1 MDKVIRK
8 TYQATETKAVDD
20 SRSLLVKI
28 STSSPDR
35 SRDIVIPSG
44 AVFDNY
50 LRNPVVAL
58 AHKYDGLSIAKTEE
72 LQITN
77 EGIVAKVTFPEKG
90 VYPVADTVYELYKGG
105 FMNAWSIGFIPL
117 EIEDIEGG
125 GHEFKKWELLEYS
138 AVLVP
143 DNPEAL
149 TLLRSKG
156 IDTKEV
162 EDLLS
167 EKGVIPFK
175 DTPTASPD
183 TAWDGSAE
191 VKDATVEDLKVMCA
205 WYDNANPD
213 IKTSYKLPHHKAG
226 GDHPVVLRGVYA
238 AMGALLGAR
247 GGVNIPDSDRKG
259 VYNHLAKHY
268 QQYNQEPPAFKEY
281 TEEELK
287 GLFGE
292 KASED
297 HKIVSNIEV
306 DAKENKV
313 KIIFTNGDTS
323 VYDGDKNFI
332 EHTDELLKAYRE
344 TKEGR
349 VLSEKNRKLIAA
361 TMGQLKSV
369 LVALD
374 QLLKATEPSQD
385 EAGKTVHR
393 HVAALRQADK
403 IIGIVLRDIRADG
416 ELGIVPDDSR
426 MPVAVG
432 AKGVEK

>member
-156 IDTKEV
+156 IDIEPLKKALDSLEEKKEV
-162 EDLLS
+162 KNEEAKEKED
-167 EKGVIPFK
+167 EKQ
-175 DTPTASPD
+175 T
-183 TAWDGSAE
+183 
-191 VKDATVEDLKVMCA
+191 EDQ
-205 WYDNANPD
+205 
-213 IKTSYKLPHHKAG
+213 KT
-226 GDHPVVLRGVYA
+226 
-238 AMGALLGAR
+238 
-247 GGVNIPDSDRKG
+247 
-259 VYNHLAKHY
+259 
-268 QQYNQEPPAFKEY
+268 
-281 TEEELK
+281 
-287 GLFGE
+287 
-292 KASED
+292 
-297 HKIVSNIEV
+297 VSNIEI

-313 KIIFTNGDTS
+313 KLLFVNGETAE
-323 VYDGDKNFI
+323 YGGDENFI
-332 EHTDELLKAYRE
+332 AHTDELLKAYRE

-349 VLSEKNRKLIAA
+349 VLSEKNRKLIAT

-369 LVALD
+369 LVSLD

-416 ELGIVPDDSR
+416 ELGKVPDDSR
-426 MPVAVG
+426 MPVALG

>member
-58 AHKYDGLSIAKTEE
+58 AHKYDGLSIAKTDE

-90 VYPVADTVYELYKGG
+90 VYPIADTVYELYKGG

-156 IDTKEV
+156 IDV
-162 EDLLS
+162 EPLKKALDSLE
-167 EKGVIPFK
+167 EKK
-175 DTPTASPD
+175 
-183 TAWDGSAE
+183 E
-191 VKDATVEDLKVMCA
+191 VKDEEAKEKEDEKQTE
-205 WYDNANPD
+205 DQ
-213 IKTSYKLPHHKAG
+213 KT
-226 GDHPVVLRGVYA
+226 
-238 AMGALLGAR
+238 
-247 GGVNIPDSDRKG
+247 
-259 VYNHLAKHY
+259 
-268 QQYNQEPPAFKEY
+268 
-281 TEEELK
+281 
-287 GLFGE
+287 
-292 KASED
+292 
-297 HKIVSNIEV
+297 VSNIEI
-306 DAKENKV
+306 DTKENKV
-313 KIIFTNGDTS
+313 KLLFANGEAAE
-323 VYDGDKNFI
+323 YDGDENFI
-332 EHTDELLKAYRE
+332 AHTDELLKAYRE

-349 VLSEKNRKLIAA
+349 VLSEKNRKLIAS
-361 TMGQLKSV
+361 TIGQLKSV

-374 QLLKATEPSQD
+374 ELLKATVSSQD
-385 EAGKTVHR
+385 ETGKTVHR
-393 HVAALRQADK
+393 HIAALRQADK

>member
-1 MDKVIRK
+1 MDKLVRK
-8 TYQATETKAVDD
+8 TYQAVETKAVDG

-35 SRDIVIPSG
+35 SKDVVLPQG
-44 AVFDNY
+44 AVLDNY

-58 AHKYDGLSIAKTEE
+58 AHKYDGLSIAKTED
-72 LQITN
+72 LQVTD

-105 FMNAWSIGFIPL
+105 FMNAWSIGFLPL
-117 EIEDIEGG
+117 EVQDIEGG
-125 GHEFKKWELLEYS
+125 GREFKRWELLEYS

-149 TLLRSKG
+149 TLLLSKG
-156 IDTKEV
+156 VDVEPLKKALESMEEKEDKKQTV
-162 EDLLS
+162 DQ
-167 EKGVIPFK
+167 KVI
-175 DTPTASPD
+175 
-183 TAWDGSAE
+183 
-191 VKDATVEDLKVMCA
+191 
-205 WYDNANPD
+205 
-213 IKTSYKLPHHKAG
+213 
-226 GDHPVVLRGVYA
+226 
-238 AMGALLGAR
+238 
-247 GGVNIPDSDRKG
+247 
-259 VYNHLAKHY
+259 
-268 QQYNQEPPAFKEY
+268 
-281 TEEELK
+281 
-287 GLFGE
+287 
-292 KASED
+292 
-297 HKIVSNIEV
+297 SNIEV

-323 VYDGDKNFI
+323 EYDGDKDCVAQTHESF
-332 EHTDELLKAYRE
+332 KAYRE

-349 VLSEKNRKLIAA
+349 VLSEKNRKLIS
-361 TMGQLKSV
+361 TTIGQMKIAID
-369 LVALD
+369 ALGT
-374 QLLKATEPSQD
+374 LLKATEPSQD

-432 AKGVEK
+432 TKGVEK